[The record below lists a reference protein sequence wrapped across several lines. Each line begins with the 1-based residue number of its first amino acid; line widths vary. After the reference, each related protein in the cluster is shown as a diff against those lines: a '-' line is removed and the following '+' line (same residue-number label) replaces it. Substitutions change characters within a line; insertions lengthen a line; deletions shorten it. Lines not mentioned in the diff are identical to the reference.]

1 MQPLKSGEEREPSFE
16 STPAA
21 EKAAEPPKTSWY
33 HKLALLLFII
43 VCFEVG
49 VFLLVFPWMDYW
61 GNNSIADLAPWV
73 RPIWESN
80 YFRGALSGLGMVN
93 IYISLAE
100 VLRLRRPAADRI
112 KASAI

>member
-1 MQPLKSGEEREPSFE
+1 VQPVEGEDREPSLE
-16 STPAA
+16 SRAA
-21 EKAAEPPKTSWY
+21 VTEPPKTSWY

-61 GNNSIADLAPWV
+61 GNNSIASLTPWM

-80 YFRGALSGLGMVN
+80 YFRGALSGLGVVN